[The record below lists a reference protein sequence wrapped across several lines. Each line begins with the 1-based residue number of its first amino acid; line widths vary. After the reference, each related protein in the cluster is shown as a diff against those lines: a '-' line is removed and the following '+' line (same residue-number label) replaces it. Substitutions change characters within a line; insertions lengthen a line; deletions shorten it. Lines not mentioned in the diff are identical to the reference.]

1 MTVLITGATGLIGTE
16 MTQKCL
22 HEGMKVHYFTT
33 RMEKLKEHPD
43 LKGFYWDPKT
53 GKIDTDAFKGVSVIL
68 NLAGAPVSKYWSAS
82 YKKEIR
88 NSRINS
94 TTLLYETLKTIEHG
108 VNQFISASGISVYP
122 DSKTKLYDED
132 ETKVEVSFL
141 SSVVFEWEKAANKIK
156 DLGIDVA
163 IVRTGVVLDPYKG
176 ALPKMIKPIK
186 MGVGA
191 YLGSGMHW
199 QSWIHIK
206 DVVGIYYHILSHELE
221 GIYNAVSPNPV
232 TNKKLTKSIA
242 DRLNRSIWLPNIPEP
257 LLKLIFGEM
266 SEILL
271 ESKMVSSEKI
281 QQQTYVFS
289 FPKLETAL
297 DDLL

>member
-1 MTVLITGATGLIGTE
+1 MTVLITGATGLIGAE
-16 MTQKCL
+16 MTKKCL
-22 HEGMKVHYFTT
+22 HEGKKVHYFTT
-33 RMEKLKEHPD
+33 RIEKLEERSG
-43 LKGFYWDPKT
+43 LKGFHWDPKT

-68 NLAGAPVSKYWSAS
+68 NLAGAPVSKYWSTG

-88 NSRINS
+88 DSRINS
-94 TTLLYETLKTIEHG
+94 TTLLHETLKRIEHE
-108 VNQFISASGISVYP
+108 VNHFISASGISVYP

-132 ETKVEVSFL
+132 EPNVDDSFL
-141 SSVVFEWEKAANKIK
+141 SSVVFEWEEAANKIK

-163 IVRTGVVLDPYKG
+163 IVRTGIVLDANKG
-176 ALPKMIKPIK
+176 ALSKMIIPIK

-206 DVVGIYYHILSHELE
+206 DVVGIYYHILSQELE
-221 GIYNAVSPNPV
+221 GVYNAVSPNPV
-232 TNKKLTKSIA
+232 TNKKLTKTIA
-242 DRLNRSIWLPNIPEP
+242 ERLNRPIWLPNLPEP
-257 LLKLIFGEM
+257 LLKLLFGEM

-281 QQQTYVFS
+281 QQQSYDFS
-289 FPKLETAL
+289 FPRLESAL
-297 DDLL
+297 EDLL